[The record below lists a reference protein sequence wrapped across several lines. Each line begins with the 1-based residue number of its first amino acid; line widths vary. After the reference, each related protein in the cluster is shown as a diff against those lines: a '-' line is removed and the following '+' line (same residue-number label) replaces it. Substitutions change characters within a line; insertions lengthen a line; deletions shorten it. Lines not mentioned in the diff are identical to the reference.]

1 MSKAGDLLLSLLG
14 NAMVF
19 IPELAV
25 AGVTL
30 TDFFKPP
37 VTSLSC
43 SETLQKYIYKSK
55 FNRKKYQINS
65 S

>member
-1 MSKAGDLLLSLLG
+1 MSKAGDLLLSHLG

-43 SETLQKYIYKSK
+43 SETLQKYIYKW
-55 FNRKKYQINS
+55 
-65 S
+65 